1 MTPRTTKTAAPAA
14 ASAPPAGTE
23 EDELIHYT
31 PEQVY
36 AAGWTPIMPRT
47 LRNKARRREIPHNR
61 AAQKITF
68 TLRDLREISAMYQAR
83 PIAETKPR

>member
-1 MTPRTTKTAAPAA
+1 MTPRTMKTAAPAA
-14 ASAPPAGTE
+14 SAPPTGTE

-47 LRNKARRREIPHNR
+47 LRNKARRREIPHSR
-61 AAQKITF
+61 AAAKITF
-68 TLRDLREISAMYQAR
+68 TLSHLREIRAMYEAR
-83 PIAETKPR
+83 PISETKPA